1 MKIILGIDPGLSGA
15 IAAVQG
21 QKLVSVF
28 DMPTVERKV
37 GKSVKRFVAP
47 HELHTELAA
56 FLIDHECECFIE
68 QVSAMPGQGVTS
80 MFSMGQSLGVVL
92 GVLTA
97 CEVPTTTIQ
106 PRTWQKALDVPQ
118 GKDGSR
124 YRAAQLFPDE
134 AGMFARVK
142 DDGRSDA
149 ALIALYGAK
158 QQ

>member
-1 MKIILGIDPGLSGA
+1 VRVLGIDVGLNGA
-15 IAAVQG
+15 IALTDG
-21 QKLVSVF
+21 SKLLELH
-28 DMPTVERKV
+28 DMPTLSLERNNKT
-37 GKSVKRFVAP
+37 KRMVNA
-47 HELHTELAA
+47 HTLHTIIRAA
-56 FLIDHECECFIE
+56 KADAAYLERLN
-68 QVSAMPGQGVTS
+68 AMPGQGVTS

-92 GVLTA
+92 GVLAA
-97 CEVPTTTIQ
+97 CEVPTTTIP

>member
-1 MKIILGIDPGLSGA
+1 MRVLGIDVGLNGA
-15 IAAVQG
+15 IALVENG
-21 QKLVSVF
+21 QLLEVH
-28 DMPTVERKV
+28 DMPTVSLERNNKT
-37 GKSVKRFVAP
+37 KRMVNAQA
-47 HELHTELAA
+47 LA
-56 FLIDHECECFIE
+56 LIIRRAKADAAYLERLN
-68 QVSAMPGQGVTS
+68 AMPGQGVTS

-92 GVLTA
+92 GVLAA
-97 CEVPTTTIQ
+97 CEVPTTTIP

-124 YRAAQLFPDE
+124 YRAAQLLPD
-134 AGMFARVK
+134 AADMFKRVK

>member
-1 MKIILGIDPGLSGA
+1 LGIDVGLNGA
-15 IAAVQG
+15 IALTDG
-21 QKLVSVF
+21 SNLLELH
-28 DMPTVERKV
+28 DMPTLSLERNNKT
-37 GKSVKRFVAP
+37 KRMVNA
-47 HELHTELAA
+47 HTLHTIIRNAKADAA
-56 FLIDHECECFIE
+56 YLERLN
-68 QVSAMPGQGVTS
+68 AMPGQGVTS

-92 GVLTA
+92 GVLAA
-97 CEVPTTTIQ
+97 CEVPTTTIP

>member
-1 MKIILGIDPGLSGA
+1 MRVLGIDVGLNGA
-15 IAAVQG
+15 IALVVDG
-21 QKLVSVF
+21 QLHEIH
-28 DMPTVERKV
+28 DMPTLSLERNNKT
-37 GKSVKRFVAP
+37 KRMVNAGA
-47 HELHTELAA
+47 LHLIIRGAKAHAA
-56 FLIDHECECFIE
+56 YLERLN
-68 QVSAMPGQGVTS
+68 AMPGQGVTS

-92 GVLTA
+92 GVLAA
-97 CEVPTTTIQ
+97 CEVPTTTIP

-134 AGMFARVK
+134 AALFSRVK

-149 ALIALYGAK
+149 TLIALYGAK